1 MTPEQIATTPHLL
14 VALDFDGT
22 LAPLVDEPMSARMTA
37 ETRAAVQALSDLP
50 DTDVAFVS
58 GRSLDH
64 LREIAEHE
72 DDSPVLLA
80 GSHGAE
86 YWVPQTGAETEAD
99 PEAAR
104 LRDRLRERAE
114 EIVADA
120 EGVWIERKS
129 FGFAVHSRLAADPAA
144 AAAVHGRVDDLMRA
158 EAPQWRR
165 REGHDIVEYASRN
178 EGKDAAL
185 ARLRRITGATGV
197 LFAGDD
203 VTDEDALRS
212 LGPDDLGIRV
222 GPGETAAS
230 VRVADIGELA
240 VFLRALADR
249 RGRAQE

>member
-1 MTPEQIATTPHLL
+1 MTVDSVAATRHLL

-22 LAPLVDEPMSARMTA
+22 LAPLVDEPMSARMTTEA
-37 ETRAAVQALSDLP
+37 RAAVRTLAALP

-58 GRSLDH
+58 GRSLHH
-64 LREIAEHE
+64 LREIAEH
-72 DDSPVLLA
+72 DDESPVLLA

-99 PEAAR
+99 PEAVR

-120 EGVWIERKS
+120 EGVWIERKT
-129 FGFAVHSRLAADPAA
+129 FGFAVHSRLAADPTAA
-144 AAAVHGRVDDLMRA
+144 ASVRERVDALMRA

-165 REGHDIVEYASRN
+165 REGHDIVEYASRS

-185 ARLRRITGATGV
+185 ARLRAVTGATAV
-197 LFAGDD
+197 VFAGDD

-222 GPGETAAS
+222 GPGETSAS

-240 VFLRALADR
+240 AFLLSLADR